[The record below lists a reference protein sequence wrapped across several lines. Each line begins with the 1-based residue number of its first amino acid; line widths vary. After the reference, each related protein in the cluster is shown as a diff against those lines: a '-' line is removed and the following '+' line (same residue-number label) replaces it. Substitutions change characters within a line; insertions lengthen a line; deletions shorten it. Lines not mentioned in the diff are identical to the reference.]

1 MFFRLFLMSAKG
13 CHKTSLIAQQ
23 SLSFYL
29 IKWTTFFTNMALFTP
44 LWWTSFV
51 KREAILLR
59 KWVLQRS

>member
-1 MFFRLFLMSAKG
+1 MFPVSFLMSAKG
-13 CHKTSLIAQQ
+13 CHKISPIAQQ

-29 IKWTTFFTNMALFTP
+29 RKWTTFFTNMALFTP

-59 KWVLQRS
+59 KWALQRA

>member
-1 MFFRLFLMSAKG
+1 MFFHLFLISAKVS
-13 CHKTSLIAQQ
+13 HKTSPIAWQ

-29 IKWTTFFTNMALFTP
+29 RKWTTFFTNMALFTP

-59 KWVLQRS
+59 KGALQRA

>member
-1 MFFRLFLMSAKG
+1 MFSRLFFVSAKVIN
-13 CHKTSLIAQQ
+13 KTSPIAWQ

-44 LWWTSFV
+44 LWWISFV

-59 KWVLQRS
+59 KGALQKS

>member
-1 MFFRLFLMSAKG
+1 MFSRLFLMSAKG
-13 CHKTSLIAQQ
+13 CHKISPIAWQ

-29 IKWTTFFTNMALFTP
+29 RKWTTFFTNMALFTP

-59 KWVLQRS
+59 KGALQRP

>member
-1 MFFRLFLMSAKG
+1 MFSHLFLMSAKVIN
-13 CHKTSLIAQQ
+13 KTSPIAQQ

-51 KREAILLR
+51 EREAILLR
-59 KWVLQRS
+59 KGALQRP